1 MAPLDY
7 LVLRPNKLEDN
18 NPFNFC
24 NFFMNLDKDS
34 YIKIFQNREKLR
46 DEKTPFKI
54 TNDIK
59 LSYYINAFKES
70 TWYYPGQVYP
80 NLNLYNDNNESYTIK
95 TR

>member
-1 MAPLDY
+1 
-7 LVLRPNKLEDN
+7 
-18 NPFNFC
+18 
-24 NFFMNLDKDS
+24 MNLDTDS

-46 DEKTPFKI
+46 DEKNPFKI

-80 NLNLYNDNNESYTIK
+80 NLNLYNHNNEVLLYQDRVIPYEHFSFLDLPNPMM
-95 TR
+95 RSM